1 MGACSLM
8 ASEKEYAA
16 AIVNFLERA
25 KQKENTTM
33 CYPIT
38 RVELLNIGTLPG
50 RGRIFVVVD
59 DKWVEQN

>member
-1 MGACSLM
+1 M

-25 KQKENTTM
+25 NEKETTTM

-38 RVELLNIGTLPG
+38 RVELLNIGQLPG
-50 RGRIFVVVD
+50 AAFLS
-59 DKWVEQN
+59 

>member
-1 MGACSLM
+1 M

-25 KQKENTTM
+25 EQKENTTM